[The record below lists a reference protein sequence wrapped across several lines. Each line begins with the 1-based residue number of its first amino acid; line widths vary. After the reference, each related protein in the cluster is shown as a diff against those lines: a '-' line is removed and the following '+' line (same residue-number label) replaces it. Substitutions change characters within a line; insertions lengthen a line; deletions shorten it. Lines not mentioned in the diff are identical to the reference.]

1 MYGGGQPGYGGGQL
15 APQGFFG
22 NLLGQLAGPAGQA
35 LGGLFGQPQI
45 GSQIGQALGGLGHPL
60 PYQVVPGI
68 SPAPWAGQ
76 PIYGGGQLAPQG
88 FFGNLLGQLAGP
100 AGQALGGLFGQPQ
113 IGSQIGQA
121 LGGLGHPLPYQ
132 VVPGISPAPWAGQP
146 IYGGGQLAPQGFFGN
161 LLGQFAGPAGQAL
174 GGLFGQ
180 PQIGSQIG
188 QALGGLGH
196 LLPFQ
201 AVPIPVPV
209 GLPGGIVPPYLGS
222 PLQFQPVPGVAPI
235 VA

>member
-1 MYGGGQPGYGGGQL
+1 MYGQPWSMYAPQTLVPQTLVPQMLVPQMLVPQTYPSVGGVQLAPQGFFGNLLGQLAGPAGQAFGGLFGQPQIGGQIGQAIGSLGHLLPFQAVPGISPTPWASQPMYGGQPWYGGGQQGYGGGQL

-35 LGGLFGQPQI
+35 LGGF
-45 GSQIGQALGGLGHPL
+45 
-60 PYQVVPGI
+60 
-68 SPAPWAGQ
+68 
-76 PIYGGGQLAPQG
+76 
-88 FFGNLLGQLAGP
+88 
-100 AGQALGGLFGQPQ
+100 
-113 IGSQIGQA
+113 
-121 LGGLGHPLPYQ
+121 
-132 VVPGISPAPWAGQP
+132 
-146 IYGGGQLAPQGFFGN
+146 
-161 LLGQFAGPAGQAL
+161 
-174 GGLFGQ
+174 FGQ

>member
-1 MYGGGQPGYGGGQL
+1 MYGQPWSMYAPQTLVPQTLVPQTLVPQTYPSVGGVQL

-35 LGGLFGQPQI
+35 FGGLFGQPQI
-45 GSQIGQALGGLGHPL
+45 GG
-60 PYQVVPGI
+60 
-68 SPAPWAGQ
+68 
-76 PIYGGGQLAPQG
+76 
-88 FFGNLLGQLAGP
+88 
-100 AGQALGGLFGQPQ
+100 
-113 IGSQIGQA
+113 
-121 LGGLGHPLPYQ
+121 
-132 VVPGISPAPWAGQP
+132 
-146 IYGGGQLAPQGFFGN
+146 
-161 LLGQFAGPAGQAL
+161 
-174 GGLFGQ
+174 
-180 PQIGSQIG
+180 QIG

-201 AVPIPVPV
+201 AVPVPVPV

>member
-1 MYGGGQPGYGGGQL
+1 MYGQPWSMYAPQTLVPQTLVPQTLVPQTYPSVGGVQL

-35 LGGLFGQPQI
+35 FGGLFGQPQI
-45 GSQIGQALGGLGHPL
+45 GGQIGQALGSLGHLL
-60 PYQVVPGI
+60 PFQAVPGL
-68 SPAPWAGQ
+68 SPTPWASQPMYGGQ
-76 PIYGGGQLAPQG
+76 P
-88 FFGNLLGQLAGP
+88 
-100 AGQALGGLFGQPQ
+100 
-113 IGSQIGQA
+113 
-121 LGGLGHPLPYQ
+121 
-132 VVPGISPAPWAGQP
+132 W
-146 IYGGGQLAPQGFFGN
+146 YGGGQLAPQGFFGN

-188 QALGGLGH
+188 QVLGGLGH